1 MPKNTSDMVVK
12 SNTLIKASYQL
23 TTAEIRLIDIALRE
37 LTEFTDNEKII
48 AIVQGFEVTAEQYA
62 EYCNVDIN
70 TAYDALSKA
79 SKTLFKREF
88 SYAVE
93 ETKQVRKI
101 MHSRWLSQV
110 NYIENTGKVELFFTP
125 ELVNLSGQLKK
136 NFTRLHLVHKAP
148 LTSTYAHRLYEMM
161 LQWRST
167 TTVPAVRYVDLRQQ
181 LGIEKDEYNRMSN
194 FKARVLDPAIK
205 QINEHTDI
213 TVTYEQYKQ
222 GRKIEGFIFKFKFKD
237 TKKDKDTDTSSKDT
251 KPSENKDTSTSNK
264 KIRTIPPLSDKQR
277 NTFAFKLLN
286 NFDFMREVSAQTL
299 GKSRE
304 ELVLWLEQEL
314 ADDEKRQKLAKYLV
328 ICGYEYP
335 DRHKK

>member
-1 MPKNTSDMVVK
+1 MPKNASDMVVK

-37 LTEFTDNEKII
+37 LTEFTDHEKII

-110 NYIENTGKVELFFTP
+110 TYIENMGKVELFFTP

-237 TKKDKDTDTSSKDT
+237 TKKDKDTETGSSNDT
-251 KPSENKDTSTSNK
+251 KPSENKQQPSNK

-277 NTFAFKLLN
+277 NTFANKLLN
-286 NFDFMREVSAQTL
+286 NFEFIRDFSRQTI

-304 ELVLWLEQEL
+304 QLVTWLEQEL

-328 ICGYEYP
+328 MCGYDHP

>member
-1 MPKNTSDMVVK
+1 MPKTTSDMVVK
-12 SNTLIKASYQL
+12 SNSLVQASYEL
-23 TTAEIRLIDIALRE
+23 TTAEIRLLDIALRE
-37 LTEFTDNEKII
+37 LTEFTDDEKII
-48 AIVQGFEVTAEQYA
+48 AIVQGFEVTAGQYA

-110 NYIENTGKVELFFTP
+110 NYIENMGKVELFFTP

-136 NFTRLHLVHKAP
+136 NFTRLHLVYKAP
-148 LTSTYAHRLYEMM
+148 LTSQYAHRLYEMM

-167 TTVPAVRYVDLRQQ
+167 TTVPSIRYVELRDRF
-181 LGIEKDEYNRMSN
+181 GIKDDEYKRMSN
-194 FKARVLDPAIK
+194 FKSRVLDPAIK

-222 GRKIEGFIFKFKFKD
+222 GRIIEGFIFKFKFKD
-237 TKKDKDTDTSSKDT
+237 TKNNKKDTGTSKDT

-277 NTFAFKLLN
+277 NTFANKLVN
-286 NFDFMREVSAQTL
+286 NFEFMRDFSVETI
-299 GKSRE
+299 GKSRQ
-304 ELVLWLEQEL
+304 ELVTRLEQEL
-314 ADDEKRQKLAKYLV
+314 ADDEKRQKLRKYLMMS
-328 ICGYEYP
+328 GYEYP
-335 DRHKK
+335 ERHKK

>member
-1 MPKNTSDMVVK
+1 MPKTTSDMVVK
-12 SNTLIKASYQL
+12 SNSLVQASYEL
-23 TTAEIRLIDIALRE
+23 TTAEIRLLDIALRE
-37 LTEFTDNEKII
+37 LTEFTDDEKII
-48 AIVQGFEVTAEQYA
+48 AIVQGFEVTAGQYA

-110 NYIENTGKVELFFTP
+110 NYIENMGKVELFFTP

-136 NFTRLHLVHKAP
+136 NFTRLHLVYKAP
-148 LTSTYAHRLYEMM
+148 LTSQYAHRLYEMM

-167 TTVPAVRYVDLRQQ
+167 TTVPSIRYVELRDRF
-181 LGIEKDEYNRMSN
+181 GIKDDEYKRMSN
-194 FKARVLDPAIK
+194 FKSRVLDPAIK

-222 GRKIEGFIFKFKFKD
+222 GRIIEGFIFKFKFKD
-237 TKKDKDTDTSSKDT
+237 TKNNKKDTGTSKDT
-251 KPSENKDTSTSNK
+251 KPSENKQQPQRKGLRKIPVLTEEQINTFCFKIMKSFDFIRDYSSQTYGKSNDEVYTL
-264 KIRTIPPLSDKQR
+264 IETMLRDDKQ
-277 NTFAFKLLN
+277 
-286 NFDFMREVSAQTL
+286 
-299 GKSRE
+299 
-304 ELVLWLEQEL
+304 
-314 ADDEKRQKLAKYLV
+314 RQKLAKYLLM
-328 ICGYEYP
+328 CGYEYP

>member
-1 MPKNTSDMVVK
+1 MPKTTSDMVVK
-12 SNTLIKASYQL
+12 SNSLVQASYEL
-23 TTAEIRLIDIALRE
+23 TTAEIRLLDIALRE
-37 LTEFTDNEKII
+37 LTEFTDDEKII
-48 AIVQGFEVTAEQYA
+48 AIVQGFEVTAGQYA

-110 NYIENTGKVELFFTP
+110 NYIENMGKVELFFTP

-136 NFTRLHLVHKAP
+136 NFTRLHLVYKAP
-148 LTSTYAHRLYEMM
+148 LTSQYAHRLYEMM

-167 TTVPAVRYVDLRQQ
+167 TTVPSIRYVELRDRF
-181 LGIEKDEYNRMSN
+181 GIKDDEYKRMSN
-194 FKARVLDPAIK
+194 FKSRVLDPAIK

-222 GRKIEGFIFKFKFKD
+222 GRIIEGFIFKFKFKD
-237 TKKDKDTDTSSKDT
+237 TKNNKKDTGTSKDT
-251 KPSENKDTSTSNK
+251 KPSENKQQPQRK
-264 KIRTIPPLSDKQR
+264 GLRKIPVLTEEQI
-277 NTFAFKLLN
+277 NTFCFKIMKS
-286 NFDFMREVSAQTL
+286 FDFIRDYSSQTY
-299 GKSRE
+299 GKSNDEVYTFIESMLR
-304 ELVLWLEQEL
+304 
-314 ADDEKRQKLAKYLV
+314 DDEQRQKLAKYLLM
-328 ICGYEYP
+328 CGYEYP
-335 DRHKK
+335 ERHKK